1 MYVCMHACKSLCMYV
16 YLDRS
21 VCMYLCMFREPVFRT
36 ELNIRLIMY
45 VCMYVVPVS
54 VTVIPR
60 GVDGG
65 RATIGIGINKNIEKV
80 NNIKASN
87 PIQVRATILYIHTYI
102 FITKIF
108 SCRPY
113 N

>member
-1 MYVCMHACKSLCMYV
+1 
-16 YLDRS
+16 
-21 VCMYLCMFREPVFRT
+21 
-36 ELNIRLIMY
+36 MY
-45 VCMYVVPVS
+45 VCMYVAVVS

-87 PIQVRATILYIHTYI
+87 PIQVRATVCKYTHTLHQYIHIPSCIPLYIHVHVYI
-102 FITKIF
+102 HI
-108 SCRPY
+108 
-113 N
+113 